1 MLLFSLEDSANLKGY
16 ENKLVKVRAFGV
28 DYSLL
33 ISIRAMQSLSR

>member
-1 MLLFSLEDSANLKGY
+1 MLLFSLEESAKLKGY
-16 ENKLVKVRAFGV
+16 ENKLVKVCALGV